1 MNQIRKCFF
10 IITYNFVQ
18 TKLVSFK
25 QYFTGPVL

>member
-1 MNQIRKCFF
+1 MKEIRKYFF

-18 TKLVSFK
+18 TKLVTFK